1 VKALVVFGLVVGCV
15 LVMVAV
21 ARWGNGDVN
30 DPPEVAAGKRNLLGY
45 ARSQHDRAER
55 LERLLREVRAH
66 DDVLPALPSS
76 LRERLDSELD
86 DHS

>member
-1 VKALVVFGLVVGCV
+1 MRALVVVGLIVGSV
-15 LVMVAV
+15 LLMVAI
-21 ARWGNGDVN
+21 ARWGSADVN

-45 ARSQHDRAER
+45 ARAQHDRAER

-76 LRERLDSELD
+76 LRQRLDSELED
-86 DHS
+86 GS